1 MEPNEIDSSSENIIS
16 SAIVFLVIAII
27 YLHRLPTIGAFIVC
41 ILFAGVSLACILG
54 ITVWSSTD
62 RIEHR
67 IRKRLHRKGYQTE
80 MTDGDLFV
88 TKSENQYRVHLVE
101 SFNKRIKTLFIIY
114 EFGDDRFNKI
124 SMDGWCRAAN
134 AINVHNTNTVFVV
147 LDDGFCCC
155 YQAAIGNA
163 GDFMEEFDQ
172 AYEAIGLAIGDY
184 NRLVPYLERDY
195 PYRTENKNIIG
206 FKQEQS

>member
-1 MEPNEIDSSSENIIS
+1 MEKIDRE
-16 SAIVFLVIAII
+16 SAVFKVVYWIVLLSLMVLFSLSTVAGIVFLSFCGIGVVVFVFLWLVRASVE
-27 YLHRLPTIGAFIVC
+27 RLER
-41 ILFAGVSLACILG
+41 
-54 ITVWSSTD
+54 
-62 RIEHR
+62 RIC
-67 IRKRLHRKGYQTE
+67 KRLDRQGYRYE
-80 MTDGDLFV
+80 KKEGVLYIFKNNNRYRIHLAYSYNRWVKNLYVLYDFGD
-88 TKSENQYRVHLVE
+88 E
-101 SFNKRIKTLFIIY
+101 SFEKV
-114 EFGDDRFNKI
+114 
-124 SMDGWCRAAN
+124 SSDGWCRAAN